1 MKKLTMILALATVT
15 LVAVS
20 CGSKKPQQEE
30 PKAPKILVVFYSQ
43 TSNTKLVANEIA
55 TRLGADLAEIVAVY
69 PYDGD
74 FKATIDRGKKELDE
88 GILPEIQ
95 PLAVNVADYD
105 VVFIGYPIWFG
116 TYAPPVATF
125 ISQVDLSGKKVVPFC
140 TFGSGGLESSVKDLA
155 KAEPNAQ
162 ILEGYGVRAARLDAM
177 PKEVDQF
184 LKENGFIEGEYTVLE
199 SFHDYPMSEKEIN
212 IFNAAV
218 GDYPMLHA
226 KPEAVFL
233 RNIPNGM
240 EFCFDAV
247 DLPREDNPDMPPMG
261 KMQVYV
267 IMEDGAEPEFT
278 RVVR

>member
-15 LVAVS
+15 LAAVS
-20 CGSKKPQQEE
+20 CGPKKPQQEE
-30 PKAPKILVVFYSQ
+30 PKAPKMLVVFYSQ

-55 TRLGADLAEIVAVY
+55 TRLGADLAEIVAVD

-74 FKATIDRGKKELDE
+74 FKATIERGKKELDE

-95 PLAVNVADYD
+95 PITVNVADYD

-116 TYAPPVATF
+116 TYPPPVATF
-125 ISQVDLSGKKVVPFC
+125 LSQVDLSGKTIVPFC
-140 TFGSGGLESSVKDLA
+140 TFGSGGLESSTKDLY
-155 KAEPNAQ
+155 KAEPNAE
-162 ILEGYGVRAARLDAM
+162 IREGYGVRAARLKAM

-184 LKENGFIEGEYTVLE
+184 LKENGFIEGEYTALDNF
-199 SFHDYPMSEKEIN
+199 SDYPLTEKEIA

-226 KPEAVFL
+226 KPEAVAM

-240 EFCFDAV
+240 EFFFVAV
-247 DLPREDNPDMPPMG
+247 DLPREDDPDMPPMG
-261 KMQVYV
+261 KMEVYV
-267 IMEDGAEPEFT
+267 TMEDGAEPEFT